1 MAQPETKAD
10 ALHSDAEKLLSAV
23 NRGLIRFEDIPV
35 LPGMPI
41 GGIGVA
47 RGTKGEG
54 AFRAYIKQPPV
65 VARLVSQ
72 GFVESGKG
80 APHPWHL
87 IKGKGVVSPAD
98 KVICQSPRR
107 RAQAFKSAAGAAGY
121 SNTAPRAFGRYY
133 DRRNGCRDRRPRRAL
148 PRHPP
153 VRHVALKTTL
163 ARSSETFVRS
173 SRSRCSRS

>member
-1 MAQPETKAD
+1 MVQPETKAD

-98 KVICQSPRR
+98 KVICQSLTSEQRKR
-107 RAQAFKSAAGAAGY
+107 IETNRVA
-121 SNTAPRAFGRYY
+121 
-133 DRRNGCRDRRPRRAL
+133 
-148 PRHPP
+148 
-153 VRHVALKTTL
+153 ALKRLSQLRVRQDIATL
-163 ARSSETFVRS
+163 HRELSDDTMIAATDAAIAAHGAHYPDTRP
-173 SRSRCSRS
+173 

>member
-1 MAQPETKAD
+1 MTQPETKAD

-23 NRGLIRFEDIPV
+23 KRGLIRFEDIPV

-98 KVICQSPRR
+98 KVICQSLTPEQRKMIETNR
-107 RAQAFKSAAGAAGY
+107 IA
-121 SNTAPRAFGRYY
+121 
-133 DRRNGCRDRRPRRAL
+133 
-148 PRHPP
+148 
-153 VRHVALKTTL
+153 ALKRLSQLRVQQEVATMHREISDDTMI
-163 ARSSETFVRS
+163 AATDAAIAAHCAHYSA
-173 SRSRCSRS
+173 

>member
-1 MAQPETKAD
+1 MVQPETKAD

-98 KVICQSPRR
+98 KVICQSLTPEQRKR
-107 RAQAFKSAAGAAGY
+107 IETNRVA
-121 SNTAPRAFGRYY
+121 
-133 DRRNGCRDRRPRRAL
+133 
-148 PRHPP
+148 
-153 VRHVALKTTL
+153 ALKRLSQLRVRQDIATLHRELSDDTMIATTD
-163 ARSSETFVRS
+163 AAIAAHGAHYPDTRP
-173 SRSRCSRS
+173 